1 MALPSDFFRPVLDA
15 GYFRQLPVGCNEEA
29 LKQRVVENLRIN
41 FLHVMHAGRDKFPVF
56 PQELNPSYDSIQRAE
71 TITHD
76 IHCDYMDSLSN
87 HRLYDFYLDG
97 SDEIVVE
104 KFRNAEAVSFF
115 KETLVPYLADLLER
129 NVLNEDKLRSRY
141 CEFLTGH
148 DSPECRDADDFWDSP
163 ALRLYASHMLY
174 QEEAYSLTHPDGADM
189 VSLTEEYQTEDSP
202 GTSQSFGI

>member
-1 MALPSDFFRPVLDA
+1 MALPSDFFRPLLDA
-15 GYFRQLPVGCNEEA
+15 GYFRQLPVGCNEED

-41 FLHVMHAGRDKFPVF
+41 FLHVVHDTRDKFPEF
-56 PQELNPSYDSIQRAE
+56 PQELNPSHDYIQRADA
-71 TITHD
+71 IVHD

-87 HRLYDFYLDG
+87 NRLFDFYLDG

-129 NVLNEDKLRSRY
+129 NVLDEEKLRSRY
-141 CEFLTGH
+141 CEFLTSH

-163 ALRLYASHMLY
+163 ALRLYASHMLF
-174 QEEAYSLTHPDGADM
+174 QDEAHSLTHPDSADM
-189 VSLTEEYQTEDSP
+189 ASSP
-202 GTSQSFGI
+202 EQNHAQNSPRSSQSFGM